1 MPTPEVSLV
10 LVLWALGLDVSW
22 LSALVA
28 GALSRGL
35 RWAVSAQVTGLAA
48 VVALLSLGAV
58 AGHVSDAT
66 ARVAGL
72 LATTVST
79 GTAAVAS
86 ATTTVA
92 GVLVTTSLWAV
103 AGNVSDLGAL
113 VALLAGSTAESA
125 SGTHALSGWVG
136 AVTADVSGL
145 AALVAG
151 LVLWSLWALTAHVSL
166 TTTVVALGWA
176 TGWAITG
183 LVSLVTTVVA
193 STLLLGGFSVVHF
206 ERILD

>member
-1 MPTPEVSLV
+1 MPTSEVSLV

-35 RWAVSAQVTGLAA
+35 GWAVSAQVTGLAA

-58 AGHVSDAT
+58 AGHVADAT

-79 GTAAVAS
+79 GTAAVA
-86 ATTTVA
+86 TTTVA
-92 GVLVTTSLWAV
+92 GILVTTGLWAV

-125 SGTHALSGWVG
+125 SGTHTLSGWVG

-206 ERILD
+206 ERIID